1 MKTAIKWSSLLLLL
15 GFFTSVTAQKFN
27 VYEGSLNFLKDQ
39 KTLNVIYL
47 YEDMSVGDFDKEQD
61 YIDKKVKEMNDDE
74 AGKGDSWAKKWVADR
89 NERFEPKFE
98 ELINE
103 YLEGK
108 IKVSN
113 KDAAAYTLVL
123 KTTHTEPGF
132 NVGVWRRP
140 AHINV
145 EAWFVD
151 TKDNSKV
158 AAKAKMEKVP
168 GQDAWGFDFDTGY
181 RLQESYAK
189 CGKEIGK
196 YIMKKVL

>member
-1 MKTAIKWSSLLLLL
+1 MKTLIKWSSLLLAL
-15 GFFTSVTAQKFN
+15 GLYTSATAQKLV
-27 VYEGSLNFLKDQ
+27 VYEGNLNFLKDQ
-39 KTLNVIYL
+39 KTLNVNYD
-47 YEDMSVGDFDKEQD
+47 YSNMSVGDFEKEQD
-61 YIDKKVKEMNDDE
+61 YIDEKVKEKNKDK
-74 AGKGDSWAKKWVADR
+74 AGEGDTWAKKWVADR
-89 NERFEPKFE
+89 EERFEPKFV

-108 IKVSN
+108 MKVDN
-113 KDAAAYTLVL
+113 KKEAAYTLIL
-123 KTTHTEPGF
+123 KTTHTEPGY

-145 EAWFVD
+145 DVWFVD

-158 AAKAKMEKVP
+158 LAKAKMEKVP

-196 YIMKKVL
+196 YLVKKVL

>member
-1 MKTAIKWSSLLLLL
+1 MKTAIKWSFLLLML
-15 GFFTSVTAQKFN
+15 GLYTTVTAQKLDL
-27 VYEGSLNFLKDQ
+27 YEGNLNFLKDQ
-39 KTLNVIYL
+39 KTLNVIYN

-61 YIDKKVKEMNDDE
+61 YIDKKVKEMNKDE
-74 AGKGDSWAKKWVADR
+74 AGTGDSWAKKWVADR
-89 NERFEPKFE
+89 EERFEPKFQ

-113 KDAAAYTLVL
+113 KDAAPYTLVL

-132 NVGVWRRP
+132 NVGIMRRP

-145 EAWFVD
+145 EVWFVD
-151 TKDNSKV
+151 TKDQSKV
-158 AAKAKMEKVP
+158 AAKARMKKVP

-196 YIMKKVL
+196 FIMKKVL

>member
-1 MKTAIKWSSLLLLL
+1 MKTVIKWSSLLLML
-15 GFFTSVTAQKFN
+15 GLFTSVTAQKLDL
-27 VYEGSLNFLKDQ
+27 YEGNLNFLKDQ
-39 KTLNVIYL
+39 KTLNVIYQ
-47 YEDMSVGDFDKEQD
+47 YDNMSVGDFDKEQD
-61 YIDKKVKEMNDDE
+61 YIDKKVKEMNKDE
-74 AGKGDSWAKKWVADR
+74 AGTGDSWAKKWVADR

-113 KDAAAYTLVL
+113 KDAAPYTLVL

-132 NVGVWRRP
+132 NVGIMRRP

-151 TKDNSKV
+151 TKDQSKV
-158 AAKAKMEKVP
+158 SAKARMKKVP

-196 YIMKKVL
+196 YIIKKVL